1 MKSVEFD
8 SSGILVWVG
17 DEKVY
22 ELLCHYLDAI
32 LLVFFFWMTGW
43 PRFHAPASMKALKA

>member
-1 MKSVEFD
+1 M
-8 SSGILVWVG
+8 WVG

-32 LLVFFFWMTGW
+32 LLVFLLDDWVAS
-43 PRFHAPASMKALKA
+43 FHAPASMKALKALTTRRV